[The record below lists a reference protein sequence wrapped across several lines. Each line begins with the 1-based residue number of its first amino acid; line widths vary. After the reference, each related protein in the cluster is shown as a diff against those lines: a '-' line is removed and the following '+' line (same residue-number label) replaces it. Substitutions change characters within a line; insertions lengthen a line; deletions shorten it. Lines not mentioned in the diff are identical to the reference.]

1 MKVRVSTISS
11 ITANTKEVPQI
22 RIQGIW
28 LDKLGFKSGKKVII
42 EESYGKLT
50 LKLVTIIDE

>member
-11 ITANTKEVPQI
+11 VTANNKEVPQI

-28 LDKLGFKSGKKVII
+28 LEKLGFKTGKKVMI
-42 EESYGKLT
+42 EESYGKLI
-50 LKLVTIIDE
+50 LKLIDIIEE

>member
-1 MKVRVSTISS
+1 MKVRVSTISTT
-11 ITANTKEVPQI
+11 TANTKEVPQI

-50 LKLVTIIDE
+50 LKLITIIDE